1 MQSKLVENWLTNA
14 KELSFTAPFVQL
26 LIAEG
31 YTVIQSKGGV
41 IEQGKDIIARDKNG
55 SVHCFQLKCG
65 NIGSGE
71 WQSINGQ
78 LNDLTGI
85 APVHPSIAAPLKE
98 WVCHLVTNGDITGPV
113 LRTISDYSNTN
124 VINGRMPLRTISKD
138 ELLRRFSDA
147 FGNFFPVE
155 PNDVRIFFE
164 LYCEDGDNVLKRQE
178 FKQYLEQFLSNLNTI
193 KSKQKRVEAIQ
204 AVPILASYLLTNKYR
219 QENNVAL
226 IDAWTL
232 TLLTILYYANKWSLD
247 ERKYSSTENLI
258 LEEIDRLCVLLMN
271 DIATNESSLIDTSY
285 GVFSESIVSFRLRC
299 GALLGYISAAMNYS
313 TLSGRDLAD
322 VPASFID
329 KFALTM
335 QKKMIVSECD
345 IPHYYNSILAS
356 ALAQQEDITITELKA
371 LVDSILASHANE
383 GAGLISPYYST
394 EQAVA
399 SLFGSGEPIE
409 ESFHNRSYMLWT
421 AILLLAK
428 YNQRDFLNARWIAIS
443 EISMEEI
450 VAYDQN
456 DLLLWRADK
465 SDMMDTFPN
474 SEQSWAELQNHAS
487 RSYDNEI
494 PSILLSHKYLI
505 PLMILAMPHRLTP
518 KLVLSLVNQK

>member
-1 MQSKLVENWLTNA
+1 MMQSKLVENWLTSA
-14 KELSFTAPFVQL
+14 KELSFTAPFAQL

-41 IEQGKDIIARDKNG
+41 VEQGKDIIARDKNG
-55 SVHCFQLKCG
+55 IIHCFQLKCG
-65 NIGSGE
+65 NIGSNE

-85 APVHPSIAAPLKE
+85 PPIHPSLATKTKK

-113 LRTISDYSNTN
+113 SRTISDYSDSN
-124 VINGRMPLRTISKD
+124 VSNERMALETISKD

-178 FKQYLEQFLSNLNTI
+178 FKQYIERFLSTLDAV
-193 KSKQKRVEAIQ
+193 KSKQKKLEAIQ
-204 AVPILASYLLTNKYR
+204 AVPILVSYLLGNKYR

-226 IDAWTL
+226 INAWIL
-232 TLLTILYYANKWSLD
+232 TLITILYYANSWLLDTKKYAATENIILD
-247 ERKYSSTENLI
+247 E
-258 LEEIDRLCVLLMN
+258 IDKLCGLLMN
-271 DIATNESSLIDTSY
+271 DVANNDTDLVDTTY
-285 GVFSESIVSFRLRC
+285 GVFSEPVISYRLRC
-299 GALLGYISAAMNYS
+299 AELLGYISAAMNYS
-313 TLSGRDLAD
+313 ILSGRTLPD

-329 KFALTM
+329 KFAITI
-335 QKKMIVSECD
+335 QKKMLVSESG
-345 IPHYYNSILAS
+345 IPYFYNSILAS
-356 ALAQQEDITITELKA
+356 AMDQDNDIAAVELET
-371 LVDSILASHANE
+371 LVDSILASHADNGE
-383 GAGLISPYYST
+383 GLISPYYST
-394 EQAVA
+394 EEAVA

-409 ESFHNRSYMLWT
+409 ENFHNRSYMLWT
-421 AILLLAK
+421 AVLLLVK
-428 YNQRDFLNARWIAIS
+428 YNRRSFLDERWTAIS

-456 DLLLWRADK
+456 DLLLWRTDK
-465 SDMMDTFPN
+465 SDMMDSFPN
-474 SEQSWAELQNHAS
+474 SEQSWNELKDQAS

-494 PSILLSHKYLI
+494 PSVLLNRKYLI
-505 PLMILAMPHRLTP
+505 PLMVLAMPHRLTP
-518 KLVLSLVNQK
+518 KMMLSLVNQ